1 MSAVIE
7 STADVDQSASIG
19 DGTRV
24 WHLAQVR
31 EGATIGSECIIGRG
45 AYVGPGVRIGDRCKL
60 QNHALVYEPALLED
74 GVFVGPAVVFTNDRS
89 PRSVTTDGALKR
101 GEDWEMVAVVCRE
114 GAAIG
119 ARAVCVAP
127 VTIGRWALVAA
138 GAVVTRD
145 VPDHALIMGVP
156 AKQVGWVGRSGA
168 RLEDAGEGRWRCPET
183 GEVYVEGPSGLALE
197 DAPG

>member
-45 AYVGPGVRIGDRCKL
+45 AYVGPGVRMGDRCKL
-60 QNHALVYEPALLED
+60 QNHALVYEPAVLED
-74 GVFVGPAVVFTNDRS
+74 GVFVGPAAVFTNDHS
-89 PRSVTTDGALKR
+89 PRSVTAEGTLKR

-119 ARAVCVAP
+119 ARAVSWP
-127 VTIGRWALVAA
+127 
-138 GAVVTRD
+138 
-145 VPDHALIMGVP
+145 P
-156 AKQVGWVGRSGA
+156 
-168 RLEDAGEGRWRCPET
+168 
-183 GEVYVEGPSGLALE
+183 
-197 DAPG
+197 